1 MIFERL
7 RSLVAKWR
15 AEEIDEQMGKLL
27 PVESSPLLF
36 TRRRFLQTVVPAA
49 LVMPVLAEELLHP
62 GRAIFLPSSEIIL
75 DEGIN
80 SVPFFGAEATNVWR
94 VNSLG
99 GYLYSSQ
106 LANILRESVLPLS
119 KFRQFADVQP
129 TPRERF
135 QWDVY
140 PSDAT
145 ARM

>member
-1 MIFERL
+1 VIFQKL
-7 RSLVAKWR
+7 RSLIAQWR

-27 PVESSPLLF
+27 PVESSLLF

-62 GRAIFLPSSEIIL
+62 GRAIFLPSNSIIL

-99 GYLYSSQ
+99 GYLYSRQ
-106 LANILRESVLPLS
+106 LSNILRESVRPLT

-129 TPRERF
+129 APRERF

-145 ARM
+145 AGM

>member
-1 MIFERL
+1 VIFQKL
-7 RSLVAKWR
+7 RSLISQWR
-15 AEEIDEQMGKLL
+15 AEDIDEQVGKLL
-27 PVESSPLLF
+27 PVESSLLF

-62 GRAIFLPSSEIIL
+62 GRAIFLPSNSIIL

-99 GYLYSSQ
+99 GYLYSRQ
-106 LANILRESVLPLS
+106 LSNVLRMNVQPLT

-129 TPRERF
+129 APR
-135 QWDVY
+135 
-140 PSDAT
+140 
-145 ARM
+145 